1 MARCRVRRPQAAGGA
16 ETMLGVCVCLRV
28 SGCQVGASRRPPWL
42 PQRTP
47 EMGAHQGAHVC
58 ASLQPLPASRFSKP
72 DRPSVLVPRP
82 HGCRAPGETSPWK
95 ASLRSRLS
103 VLELSALPVSPCPP
117 LSAAIF
123 KARQNVE
130 RAAPSARQQG
140 LILSAPCLIQ
150 PEEPR
155 LRVCPAGKLSSVS
168 GESPRGHV
176 TLCDCGW
183 GRSDR
188 PRRET

>member
-1 MARCRVRRPQAAGGA
+1 MGHHAARPGCRSEPQRWEPTREPTSAPACSRSPRPASASLTGRQCWSPGLTAAG
-16 ETMLGVCVCLRV
+16 L
-28 SGCQVGASRRPPWL
+28 
-42 PQRTP
+42 
-47 EMGAHQGAHVC
+47 QG
-58 ASLQPLPASRFSKP
+58 K
-72 DRPSVLVPRP
+72 
-82 HGCRAPGETSPWK
+82 TSPWK

-103 VLELSALPVSPCPP
+103 VLELSASPVSPCPP

-188 PRRET
+188 PRREA